1 MSSEEMEQDAEMLL
15 QESKL
20 EEIIRAFSIE
30 PILGVGECS
39 FDAFHA
45 YFKALP
51 PEDQRLDVDSMLCE
65 FNRDLLVYAK
75 RHPDSI

>member
-1 MSSEEMEQDAEMLL
+1 MSFEAMGQDAEMLL

-20 EEIIRAFSIE
+20 EEIIRAFRIE

-45 YFKALP
+45 YYEALP

-65 FNRDLLVYAK
+65 FNRDLLVYAH
-75 RHPDSI
+75 RHPDPI